1 VAQVRAFIEA
11 IERSERLELVAQFAL
26 LVTAQRG
33 GNSEIKSLLRE
44 LKP

>member
-1 VAQVRAFIEA
+1 MRAFIEA
-11 IERSERLELVAQFAL
+11 IERSERIELTAQFAL

>member
-1 VAQVRAFIEA
+1 VAQVRAFLAAIEA
-11 IERSERLELVAQFAL
+11 GERLQLAAQFAL

-33 GNSEIKSLLRE
+33 GNNEIKSLLRE

>member
-1 VAQVRAFIEA
+1 MRAFLEA
-11 IERSERLELVAQFAL
+11 IEHTERLELAAQFAL